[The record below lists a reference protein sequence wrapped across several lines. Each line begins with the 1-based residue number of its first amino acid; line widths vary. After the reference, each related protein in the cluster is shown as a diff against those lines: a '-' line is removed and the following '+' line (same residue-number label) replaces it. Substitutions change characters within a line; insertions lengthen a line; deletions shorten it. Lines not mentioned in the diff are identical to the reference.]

1 MDAFQ
6 LVDVMGT
13 VFSVDVRDPA
23 PRGSVIDEIIRWW
36 HWVDHAFSPFRAD
49 SEISRLNRAELT
61 PGDCTAQVAAVLSL
75 CREAERVTDGYF
87 DAYTTGRLDPC
98 GLVKGWSIEIASTV
112 LAEAGSANHCIN
124 GGGDVRCA
132 GEPEPGRRWR
142 VGITDPL
149 RPNHLVATAVIGDG
163 AVATSGS
170 AERGHHIVNPRTGR
184 PVTTLSS
191 VTVVGPDLTWADAY
205 ATAAFAMGEQA
216 SGWLCNLDKYE
227 GLIIA
232 ADGARRHTPGFPSGQ

>member
-1 MDAFQ
+1 MDAFR
-6 LVDVMGT
+6 LVGVMGT

-23 PRGSVIDEIIRWW
+23 PGGSVIDEVSRWW
-36 HWVDHAFSPFRAD
+36 HWVDHTFSPFRAD

-61 PGDCTAQVAAVLSL
+61 PGDCTAHVAAVLSL

-87 DAYTTGRLDPC
+87 HAYTTGRLDPC
-98 GLVKGWSIEIASTV
+98 GLVKGWSIEIASTM
-112 LAEAGSANHCIN
+112 LTEAGSANHCIN

-132 GEPEPGRRWR
+132 GKPEPGRRWR

-149 RPNHLVATAVIGDG
+149 RPNHLVATAVVGDG

-170 AERGHHIVNPRTGR
+170 TERGHHIVNPRTGR
-184 PVTTLSS
+184 PATALSS
-191 VTVVGPDLTWADAY
+191 VTVAGPNLTWADAY

-216 SGWLCNLDKYE
+216 FGWLCSLDQYE
-227 GLIIA
+227 SLIIA
-232 ADGARRHTPGFPSGQ
+232 ADGTRRHTPGFLSNQ